1 VNRKILVIGLPAAGK
16 ATLANTLA
24 PLLKGVVF
32 NADVARANCRAI
44 SASATKTESRRR
56 AAWDGYAIAWLKLA
70 AQ

>member
-16 ATLANTLA
+16 TTLANILA
-24 PLLKGVVF
+24 PLLNAVVF
-32 NADVARANCRAI
+32 NADAVRANCRAI

-56 AAWDGYAIAWLKLA
+56 AAWDGYAIVWLKRA